1 MAALL
6 GKEVLTK
13 DYETVRIRIAFHP
26 QQEIFEVSNPAIE
39 KDVSWIPDIEAIFS
53 PSAKLLQITKNYT
66 AANPGVDENQLFSTL
81 EN

>member
-13 DYETVRIRIAFHP
+13 DYKTVRIRIAFHP

-39 KDVSWIPDIEAIFS
+39 KDVAWIPDIEAIFS
-53 PSAKLLQITKNYT
+53 PSAKLLQITKTYT
-66 AANPGVDENQLFSTL
+66 KANTGVDEDQLFTSIRQ
-81 EN
+81 